1 MPSATWLPCSHDHSK
16 FQQTQWHNVIVDKIN
31 LSSREK
37 PGKRA
42 QKPMIITDLLS
53 SRLHTL
59 AALSAAS
66 TSLRVERKFSLTLL
80 EWRSLGQLAAF
91 APLSLKDLAHRAGM
105 DKSYASRTVSG
116 LIERGFIASERNDAD
131 ARGVMLTLTAK
142 GQALYQQVIVDAEAR
157 NERLLRPLSK
167 EDRQRLMTS
176 LTALTERARQVL
188 DEERLIQAGKLS
200 DADVEP
206 VLEVPLSARDVE
218 AQIDIVELRGLI
230 DRLGQIVRP
239 FG

>member
-1 MPSATWLPCSHDHSK
+1 MLFRGAH
-16 FQQTQWHNVIVDKIN
+16 WHNFVVKKDN
-31 LSSREK
+31 SSHRAK
-37 PGKRA
+37 PGKHV
-42 QKPMIITDLLS
+42 QKPKIITDLLS

-66 TSLRVERKFSLTLL
+66 ASLRVERKFSLTLL

-131 ARGVMLTLTAK
+131 ARGVMLTLTKK
-142 GQALYQQVIVDAEAR
+142 GQALYQQVIVDAESR
-157 NERLLRPLSK
+157 NDRLLRPLNM
-167 EDRQRLMTS
+167 EERERLMEN
-176 LTALTERARQVL
+176 LAALTESARQVL
-188 DEERLIQAGKLS
+188 NEERLIQAGKLS

-206 VLEVPLSARDVE
+206 ATGASSHTQMQAD
-218 AQIDIVELRGLI
+218 QIDIEELRHLV
-230 DRLGQIVRP
+230 DRLSRIVRP
-239 FG
+239 QA

>member
-1 MPSATWLPCSHDHSK
+1 M
-16 FQQTQWHNVIVDKIN
+16 VDKIN
-31 LSSREK
+31 SSRREK
-37 PGKRA
+37 PGKLV
-42 QKPMIITDLLS
+42 QKPKIITDLLS

-66 TSLRVERKFSLTLL
+66 ASLRVERKFSLTLL

-131 ARGVMLTLTAK
+131 ARGVMLTLTEK
-142 GQALYQQVIVDAEAR
+142 GQTLYQQVIVDAESR
-157 NERLLRPLSK
+157 NERLLRPLNM
-167 EDRQRLMTS
+167 EERERLMEN
-176 LTALTERARQVL
+176 LAALTESARQVL
-188 DEERLIQAGKLS
+188 NEERLIQAGKLS

-206 VLEVPLSARDVE
+206 ATGASSLTQMHA
-218 AQIDIVELRGLI
+218 AQIDIEELRSLV
-230 DRLGQIVRP
+230 DRLSRVVRP
-239 FG
+239 PG